1 MIDMDAVSRD
11 IETGRVE
18 LAASSKAIL
27 SLGTRRRIWRAMI
40 DPQNDEASYRHRIE
54 LDGMCVRRGQHLWN
68 RVFPG
73 DNRIEEMLA
82 LAQKLVNQQINPK
95 QAENRAE
102 DFPVDVSGE
111 VENITAPTQSA
122 ILIAEG
128 AAHITISTCY
138 RNPDYNTAEGDT
150 ADDELLPDS
159 LDTSYCCASAAA
171 GALNWMPIE
180 KTDAPA
186 RRTFWTWYLDEA
198 IPTVLAG

>member
-1 MIDMDAVSRD
+1 
-11 IETGRVE
+11 
-18 LAASSKAIL
+18 
-27 SLGTRRRIWRAMI
+27 MI

-54 LDGMCVRRGQHLWN
+54 LDGMCVRRVQHLWN

-138 RNPDYNTAEGDT
+138 RNPDYNTADGET

-186 RRTFWTWYLDEA
+186 RRPFWSWYLDEA